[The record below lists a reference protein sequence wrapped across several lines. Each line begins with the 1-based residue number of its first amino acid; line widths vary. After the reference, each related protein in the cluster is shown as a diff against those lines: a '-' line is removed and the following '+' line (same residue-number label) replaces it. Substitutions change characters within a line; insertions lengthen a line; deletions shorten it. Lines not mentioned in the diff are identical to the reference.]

1 MKPLSPKLPL
11 NLLCIVLTLVAA
23 CSRPAEEE
31 SPDLATLIHALSE
44 PGGFFDTDNMIS
56 NETSYMQVVEQ
67 LRPVGGGYVGV
78 GPEQNFTY
86 IGRVRPQWAFIV
98 DVRRQNMLQH
108 LLLNAVL
115 SQAETP
121 YRYLCW
127 LFSRGCGNEP
137 AETVSLQQV
146 VAAFESSQPSE
157 QLYEQNLL
165 LLFEHIERLQVPLS
179 ERDREHIRFVYRS
192 LFDDQLGI
200 RFRTFGRPPMPYHPD
215 YRALLMAEG
224 PTGRQ
229 GNFLGSPADYR
240 YVRELALSGRLIPVV
255 GDFSGGHALRAVG
268 DFLRERGETVSAFY
282 VSNVEFYLLRAGGFR
297 QYVDNVRSL
306 PLTPNSLFIRAYFDY
321 GLNHPAAM
329 PGHRST
335 MVLQRIPR
343 FLSLY
348 DSGSFRNYW
357 DISTMDYLQ

>member
-1 MKPLSPKLPL
+1 MNRLSPKLL
-11 NLLCIVLTLVAA
+11 ALLLTLVAA

-31 SPDLATLIHALSE
+31 PVPDLSTLIQALSE
-44 PGGFFDTDNMIS
+44 PGGFFDTDNIIS
-56 NETSYMQVVEQ
+56 NETSYVQVVER
-67 LRPVGGGYVGV
+67 LRPVGGGYIGV

-86 IGRVRPQWAFIV
+86 IGRVRPRWAFIV

-108 LLLNAVL
+108 LLSNAVL

-121 YRYLCW
+121 YQYLCW
-127 LFSRGCGNEP
+127 LFSHPPTGEDEP
-137 AETVSLQQV
+137 TSTASLEQV

-157 QLYEQNLL
+157 ELFEQNLL
-165 LLFEHIERLQVPLS
+165 VIFDHIEQLNVPLS
-179 ERDREHIRFVYRS
+179 RGDRDHIRFVYRS

-200 RFRTFGRPPMPYHPD
+200 RFRSFGRPPMPYHPD
-215 YRALLMAEG
+215 YRALLMAESPAG
-224 PTGRQ
+224 LQ
-229 GNFLGSPADYR
+229 GNFLGSPEDYR
-240 YVRELALSGRLIPVV
+240 YVRELAMGGRLVPVV
-255 GDFSGGHALRAVG
+255 GDFAGGHALRAVG

-306 PLTPNSLFIRAYFDY
+306 PLTEESLFIRAYFDY

-335 MVLQRIPR
+335 MILQRIPR

-348 DSGSFRNYW
+348 DSGSLRNYW
-357 DISTMDYLQ
+357 DICTMDYLQ

>member
-1 MKPLSPKLPL
+1 MNHSSLKLIG
-11 NLLCIVLTLVAA
+11 LLLMLVAA
-23 CSRPAEEE
+23 CGRRAEKEPVPE
-31 SPDLATLIHALSE
+31 LSTLIQALSE
-44 PGGFFDTDNMIS
+44 PGGFFDTDNIIS

-86 IGRVRPQWAFIV
+86 IGRVRPRWAFIV

-115 SQAETP
+115 SRAETP
-121 YRYLCW
+121 YQYLCW
-127 LFSRGCGNEP
+127 LFSRRPLAGENEP
-137 AETVSLQQV
+137 APTARLQHV
-146 VAAFESSQPSE
+146 VAAFESSQPSAE
-157 QLYEQNLL
+157 LFEENLL
-165 LLFEHIERLQVPLS
+165 NIFDHIGRLNVPLS
-179 ERDREHIRFVYRS
+179 KKDREHIRFVYRS

-200 RFRTFGRPPMPYHPD
+200 RFRSFGRPPMPYHPD

-224 PTGRQ
+224 PTGLQ
-229 GNFLGSPADYR
+229 GGFLGSPEDYR
-240 YVRELALSGRLIPVV
+240 YVRELAVDGRLVPVV
-255 GDFSGGHALRAVG
+255 GDFAGGHALRAIG
-268 DFLRERGETVSAFY
+268 DFLRQRGETVSAFY
-282 VSNVEFYLLRAGGFR
+282 VSNVEFYILRAGGFR
-297 QYVDNVRSL
+297 QYVENVRSL
-306 PLTPNSLFIRAYFDY
+306 PLTENSLFIRAYFDY

-348 DSGSFRNYW
+348 DSGAFRNYW